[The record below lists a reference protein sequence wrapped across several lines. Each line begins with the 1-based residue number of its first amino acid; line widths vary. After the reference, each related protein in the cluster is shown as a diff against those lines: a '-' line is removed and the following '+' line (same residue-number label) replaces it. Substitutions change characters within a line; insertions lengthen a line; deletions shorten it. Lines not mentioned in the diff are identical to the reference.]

1 MLGLL
6 AGWGWS
12 IQPGTGQLGTRVGVV
27 NDQDLCHWFW
37 GKFPTPQ
44 KPIKGPPI
52 RVMCVD
58 TTADSSTVARMLIQ
72 QQLLLQQQHGSRPC
86 RSSRCFVFEKIEAGV
101 DWNLKTTNVLNTL
114 CKHVECLSSRC
125 IEIPKDDWQRPSP
138 QAPTDAFEW
147 PPARTSG
154 IPWHVRWG
162 FKGILDRFFFQT
174 FFFGR

>member
-114 CKHVECLSSRC
+114 CKHVNVYHRDALKFPKMTGRGRVPKPQPTLSSDHQ
-125 IEIPKDDWQRPSP
+125 PDGPVFQR
-138 QAPTDAFEW
+138 AVYL
-147 PPARTSG
+147 G
-154 IPWHVRWG
+154 M
-162 FKGILDRFFFQT
+162 
-174 FFFGR
+174 